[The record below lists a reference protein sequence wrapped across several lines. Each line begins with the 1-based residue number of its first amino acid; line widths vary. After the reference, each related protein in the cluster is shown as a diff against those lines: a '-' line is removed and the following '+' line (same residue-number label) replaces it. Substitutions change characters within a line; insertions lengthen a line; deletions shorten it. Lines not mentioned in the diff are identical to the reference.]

1 MASAF
6 RRAWQHADV
15 VLAADDLL
23 LAAREHDPC
32 PETLLVNAAA
42 AELQWK
48 VGNSIPFPRKSRNHI
63 NVDELR
69 STTQLLK
76 EAALADPGTWQ
87 MRLQGSRVAAGALSK
102 GRSAAPQ
109 LNCEFGLCLPR
120 VLGGHLALG
129 SAFIPSRWNPADD
142 PTRNRPI
149 RTPCVVGSSPARV
162 AARAAAWGGAP
173 SQARATAGWARL
185 VLRLFESA
193 GLNMCLLRLGPVRAP
208 PSSPRAGEDV
218 AGEPACW

>member
-6 RRAWQHADV
+6 RRARQRADV

-23 LAAREHDPC
+23 SAAREHDPR
-32 PETLLVNAAA
+32 PEALLVNAAA

-76 EAALADPGTWQ
+76 AAALADPGTRR
-87 MRLQGSRVAAGALSK
+87 MYLQDSRAAAGALSK
-102 GRSAAPQ
+102 GRPAAPQ
-109 LNCEFGLCLPR
+109 LNRELRHCLPR
-120 VLGGHLALG
+120 ALCGHVAPG
-129 SAFIPSRWNPADD
+129 SAFAPSRWNPADG
-142 PTRNRPI
+142 PTRNRPL
-149 RTPCVVGSSPARV
+149 RAARVVGSSTARV

-173 SQARATAGWARL
+173 
-185 VLRLFESA
+185 
-193 GLNMCLLRLGPVRAP
+193 
-208 PSSPRAGEDV
+208 V
-218 AGEPACW
+218 AGARRGRVGAPGRAAL